1 MEYWI
6 SQTKQRG
13 LKVCS
18 HIIYGLPNETK
29 EMMLYSLNK
38 VLEWG
43 SDGIKVHPLYI
54 IEKTILA
61 LMHKKGEY
69 KPIPLNDYIE
79 LIVESLKIIP
89 QNVVIHRV
97 SAGVRNDTLIAPKWC
112 FDKNIQM
119 RAIRDALRDAGIE
132 Y

>member
-1 MEYWI
+1 
-6 SQTKQRG
+6 
-13 LKVCS
+13 
-18 HIIYGLPNETK
+18 
-29 EMMLYSLNK
+29 MLHSLNK

-43 SDGIKVHPLYI
+43 SEGITGHPRYI

-61 LMHKKGEY
+61 RMHKKGEY
-69 KPIPLNDYIE
+69 KPSPLNDYIE